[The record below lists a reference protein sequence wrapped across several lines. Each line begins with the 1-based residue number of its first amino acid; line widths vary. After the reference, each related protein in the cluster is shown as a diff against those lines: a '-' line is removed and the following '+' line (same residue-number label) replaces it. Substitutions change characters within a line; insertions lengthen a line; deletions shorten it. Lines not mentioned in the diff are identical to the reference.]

1 MYAIR
6 QHEFGPPDTLV
17 YESVPDPEPAAG
29 QLGIAV
35 RAAGVHLVDTVLR
48 SGRYQG
54 KFPAPVLPMI
64 PGREVAG
71 TVDAVGPGV
80 DPGWVGRRVV
90 AHLGW
95 ASGGYAERAV
105 AAAASVHELPDGV
118 DPAAA
123 VAMIGSG
130 RTALAILDLAAVTSQ
145 DVVLVPSAAG
155 GLGNLF
161 VQAVRHAGGFVI
173 GLAGG
178 PEKVAVV
185 DKIGADAAIDY
196 REPDWPDRVNT
207 ALGGRELSLVLDGV
221 GGAVGRQS
229 LELLGIGGRQVIFG
243 WSAGEPTRLET
254 QDLQDRGL
262 TVTALGPRLLRRPEL
277 LRELETRA
285 MAELAAGRLVPVVDS
300 QFPLAQAARAHAALE
315 SRATVGKTVLL
326 PGR

>member
-1 MYAIR
+1 
-6 QHEFGPPDTLV
+6 
-17 YESVPDPEPAAG
+17 
-29 QLGIAV
+29 
-35 RAAGVHLVDTVLR
+35 
-48 SGRYQG
+48 
-54 KFPAPVLPMI
+54 
-64 PGREVAG
+64 
-71 TVDAVGPGV
+71 VGG
-80 DPGWVGRRVV
+80 
-90 AHLGW
+90 
-95 ASGGYAERAV
+95 
-105 AAAASVHELPDGV
+105 
-118 DPAAA
+118 
-123 VAMIGSG
+123 
-130 RTALAILDLAAVTSQ
+130 
-145 DVVLVPSAAG
+145 
-155 GLGNLF
+155 
-161 VQAVRHAGGFVI
+161 
-173 GLAGG
+173 
-178 PEKVAVV
+178 EKVAVV